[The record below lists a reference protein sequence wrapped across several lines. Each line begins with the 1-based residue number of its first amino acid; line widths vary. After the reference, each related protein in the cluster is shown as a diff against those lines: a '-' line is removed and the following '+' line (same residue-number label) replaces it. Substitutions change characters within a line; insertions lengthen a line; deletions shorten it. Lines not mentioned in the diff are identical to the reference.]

1 MEARRIR
8 VGMKNARGKRMR
20 NSIAEL
26 RAARF
31 LHRWLRRAALSAI
44 PIAGLSGCG
53 SQCDQP
59 DYDLSFFVDAGVSW
73 ASGSQHSPSECVP
86 YCGSG
91 THDICF
97 TTEITGCTA
106 ASPSTVTCHNHYTY
120 CAQRPCGRLPPGL
133 KEIANR
139 EQPSLVAAHMAD
151 SALLEGAA
159 VVAFQT
165 VERELIAH
173 GAPAHLVAR
182 ARSAQRDE
190 MRHHAAMSRLADRFG
205 AQVPAIEVEH
215 LQIRTML
222 ELGIENAVEGC
233 VRETYGAAVAAFQGE
248 WAQGRPIRR
257 AMRGIARDEAEH
269 ASLGWAID
277 AWIRPRLQPGE
288 RALVEAARQKAR
300 EQVLSQARLPVA
312 PELTTQLGLP
322 DAAASAQLIVAL
334 APLWS

>member
-1 MEARRIR
+1 
-8 VGMKNARGKRMR
+8 MR
-20 NSIAEL
+20 HSIAEL
-26 RAARF
+26 RAAGS

-59 DYDLSFFVDAGVSW
+59 DYDLSFSVDGGVPW
-73 ASGSQHSPSECVP
+73 PSGSQHSPSECVP

-91 THDICF
+91 THDVCF
-97 TTEITGCTA
+97 TTEITSCTA

-133 KEIANR
+133 KQIANR
-139 EQPSLVAAHMAD
+139 EQPSLVAAHVAD
-151 SALLEGAA
+151 AARLEGAA

-182 ARSAQRDE
+182 AESAQRDE
-190 MRHHAAMSRLADRFG
+190 VRHHAAMSRLAVRFG
-205 AQVPAIEVEH
+205 AEVPAIEVER

-233 VRETYGAAVAAFQGE
+233 VRETYGAAVAAFQAE
-248 WAQGRPIRR
+248 WAQDRPIRR
-257 AMRGIARDEAEH
+257 AMRVIARDEAEH

-277 AWIRPRLQPGE
+277 AWVRPRLQPGE
-288 RALVEAARQKAR
+288 RALVEDARQEAR
-300 EQVLSQARLPVA
+300 EWLLSQARLPVSL
-312 PELTTQLGLP
+312 ELMSTLGLP
-322 DAAASAQLIVAL
+322 DATASAQLIAAL